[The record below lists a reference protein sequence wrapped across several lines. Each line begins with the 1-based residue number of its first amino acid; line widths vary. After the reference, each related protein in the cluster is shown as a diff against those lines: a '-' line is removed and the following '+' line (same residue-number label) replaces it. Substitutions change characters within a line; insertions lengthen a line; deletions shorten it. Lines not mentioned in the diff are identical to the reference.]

1 MLITD
6 TLEHANHQQMA
17 LKFYIKAFNVMYR
30 EGSRCSLKY
39 AMHDIKQLKNCLP
52 DLLTKYG
59 NQRLKQKADAVKE
72 KLQVLHVF
80 LRF

>member
-1 MLITD
+1 
-6 TLEHANHQQMA
+6 
-17 LKFYIKAFNVMYR
+17 MYR
-30 EGSRCSLKY
+30 EGSRCTMKY

-80 LRF
+80 HRFRPTIDIDVELDFDTWTKNVVKSYKVL